1 MEDDKKR
8 YPMTEQ
14 ERMQDC
20 GELGMGFEQSV
31 KESSWFIHKNIVNM
45 KWNSSLYTFSIK
57 SST

>member
-8 YPMTEQ
+8 YPITEQ

-31 KESSWFIHKNIVNM
+31 KESSWFIHKSIVNM
-45 KWNSSLYTFSIK
+45 KRHSSLYTFSIK